1 MSKLAQREKNA
12 STFDVSELL
21 KLLTNFGEIEVEDI
35 TIKAKR
41 LVLKPLRQRR

>member
-12 STFDVSELL
+12 STLDVSELL
-21 KLLTNFGEIEVEDI
+21 KLLTSFGEIEVEDI

>member
-1 MSKLAQREKNA
+1 LSELTQKEKDA

-21 KLLTNFGEIEVEDI
+21 KLLTNFGEIEIEDI

-41 LVLKPLRQRR
+41 LVLKPLRPRR